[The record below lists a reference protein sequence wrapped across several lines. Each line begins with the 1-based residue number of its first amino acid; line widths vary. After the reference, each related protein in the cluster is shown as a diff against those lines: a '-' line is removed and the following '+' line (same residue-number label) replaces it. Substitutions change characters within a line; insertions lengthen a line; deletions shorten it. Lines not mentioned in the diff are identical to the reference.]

1 MSQNNNKGLQR
12 ELISGFSSGVF
23 TILATHPLDVI
34 KLRLQLSRES
44 HSSYKSIIKQ
54 TLSLPTEGKKNR
66 FLQFY
71 KGLGINLVGNSTSWG
86 MYFFFY
92 RYYKDLLSPLSSSNS
107 TAYQRDKKMTSFDYL
122 SAAWGAG
129 FTTSFLTMPLWVVKT
144 RVISI
149 NNHEKHTISTSYSKT
164 IKQIYR
170 TEGLKAF
177 FRGLVPSIIGVSQ
190 GAIYFS
196 IYDTLKMK
204 MFIHEK
210 ERSLS
215 AFETISITS
224 ISKMIATLLLYPIQ
238 TLKTNMQDHG
248 MQNRNMIQTIKTIYN
263 RNLGIKHFYK
273 GITANLARSIPA
285 TCITFYTY
293 ETVKD
298 MI

>member
-1 MSQNNNKGLQR
+1 MDQNSNKGLQR
-12 ELISGFSSGVF
+12 ELISGFTSGVL

-34 KLRLQLSRES
+34 KLRLQLSRDA

-54 TLSLPTEGKKNR
+54 TLSLPTEGKKGSFR
-66 FLQFY
+66 HFY
-71 KGLGINLVGNSTSWG
+71 KGMGINILGNSTSWG
-86 MYFFFY
+86 LYFFFY
-92 RYYKDLLSPLSSSNS
+92 RYYKDLISPMCSSNS

-122 SAAWGAG
+122 AAAWSAG
-129 FTTSFLTMPLWVVKT
+129 FTTSFLTMPLWVIKT
-144 RVISI
+144 RVISV
-149 NNHEKHTISTSYSKT
+149 NDNSKHSVSTSYSNV
-164 IKQIYR
+164 IRQIYK

-177 FRGLVPSIIGVSQ
+177 FRGLVPSIISVSQ

-204 MFIHEK
+204 MLIHDK

-224 ISKMIATLLLYPIQ
+224 ISKMIATVALYPVQ

-248 MQNRNMIQTIKTIYN
+248 MQNQTMLQTIKTIYN
-263 RNLGIKHFYK
+263 RELGVKHFYK
-273 GITANLARSIPA
+273 GIMANLARSIPA